1 VERHN
6 IYTSPNIVRIIK
18 PRRLG
23 WEDYLVRTK
32 DNKKF
37 MHISVGKLYRKKPLG
52 RPSHRW
58 NDNVEIHFG
67 KKMCEGVHWTQMA
80 PVSVF

>member
-52 RPSHRW
+52 RPSRRW
-58 NDNVEIHFG
+58 KGNI
-67 KKMCEGVHWTQMA
+67 KMDIKEMACEGMELSHLTQNT
-80 PVSVF
+80 SQ